1 MSMQVNSKRGRAAR
15 WSDKEIASLHKTL
28 EALPEQEGKM
38 VFWEELARA
47 HSKDFGIERRWY
59 SLRLKCLFLGIE
71 PKIKES
77 SNAGVIQDL
86 YNTLG
91 GTLADIADRYGVTSS
106 YLAHSRKRGRLSL
119 KITYAM
125 LDDAMEIDSKWE
137 ERDARR
143 LQGLHLDD

>member
-1 MSMQVNSKRGRAAR
+1 M
-15 WSDKEIASLHKTL
+15 
-28 EALPEQEGKM
+28 
-38 VFWEELARA
+38 
-47 HSKDFGIERRWY
+47 
-59 SLRLKCLFLGIE
+59 FLGIE